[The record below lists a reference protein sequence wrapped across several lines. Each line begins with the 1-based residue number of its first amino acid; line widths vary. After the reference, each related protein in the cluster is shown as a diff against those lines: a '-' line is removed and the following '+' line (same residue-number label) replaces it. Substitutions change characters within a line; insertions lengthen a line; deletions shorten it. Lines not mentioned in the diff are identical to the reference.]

1 MFFIRKSACQ
11 ALFLITIKRKD
22 LALSEINWSLI
33 GKQIKRYRSE
43 QHLSQMQLAELADI
57 SCVYLSNIENGKKH
71 ISLNVLIRIAK
82 VLNVTC
88 DDLLSGN
95 QPQDKNEYFND
106 FSNIMSQCSNAKKQ
120 ILIDFM
126 YSIKNSISTV

>member
-1 MFFIRKSACQ
+1 M
-11 ALFLITIKRKD
+11 
-22 LALSEINWSLI
+22 SEINWSLI